1 MIQILLDFMRSI
13 KLGNWKLH
21 LQSTENMLPWI
32 FAYDRPNYARFLTY
46 YLVTMKELPE
56 THPNIQAHFEAGNF
70 SVCRQRGRFNKIPTD
85 QVIERTVNR
94 EQKCAGG
101 IIGYCTSEAT
111 VQRWV
116 LTSHIAPK
124 CQAKME
130 NLL

>member
-56 THPNIQAHFEAGNF
+56 TYPNIQAQFEAGNF
-70 SVCRQRGRFNKIPTD
+70 SVGRQRGRFNKIPTD

-94 EQKCAGG
+94 EQKCTGG

-124 CQAKME
+124 CQAEME